1 MDLIKIICGMLAVAI
16 FLGILTCG
24 AHDERKAIA
33 DEPENENVSVSAAG
47 GNRRNSR
54 KRSCLRREHKFGTGR
69 YETCTSGLSYPCTG

>member
-47 GNRRNSR
+47 VTGEIAGKDHASE
-54 KRSCLRREHKFGTGR
+54 EHKFGTGR